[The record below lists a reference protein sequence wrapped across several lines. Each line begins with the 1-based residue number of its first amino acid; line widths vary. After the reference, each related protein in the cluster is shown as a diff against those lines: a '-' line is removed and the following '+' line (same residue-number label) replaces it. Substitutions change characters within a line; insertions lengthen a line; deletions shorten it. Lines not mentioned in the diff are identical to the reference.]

1 MSKVLVVYFSAS
13 GVTKKAAEE
22 LAKVEKA
29 ELFEITPEVPYSAAD
44 LDWKD
49 QKSRSTLEM
58 KDPGCRPAI
67 TGEVENM
74 AQYDVVFVG
83 FPIWWG
89 REPSVVDTFLDA
101 YDFSGKKIVPF
112 CTSGGSDIGETAK
125 RIQEIVGSAAQVDDG
140 KRLGGTI
147 SEEDLATWTAGL
159 EL

>member
-1 MSKVLVVYFSAS
+1 M
-13 GVTKKAAEE
+13 
-22 LAKVEKA
+22 
-29 ELFEITPEVPYSAAD
+29 PYTVAD

-49 QKSRSTLEM
+49 QQSRSTLEI
-58 KDPGCRPAI
+58 KDPDCRPAI

-74 AQYDVVFVG
+74 AQYDVVFIG
-83 FPIWWG
+83 FPVWWG
-89 REPSVVDTFLDA
+89 REPSVGDTFLDA

-125 RIQEIVGSAAQVDDG
+125 RIREIVGSAAQVDDG

-147 SEEDLATWTAGL
+147 SEQDLATWTAGL